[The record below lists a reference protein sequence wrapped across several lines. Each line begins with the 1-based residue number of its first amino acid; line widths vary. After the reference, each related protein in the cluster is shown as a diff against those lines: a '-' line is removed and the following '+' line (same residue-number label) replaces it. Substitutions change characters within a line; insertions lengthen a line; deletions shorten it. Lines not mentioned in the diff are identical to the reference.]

1 MTIVLI
7 AAKTLT
13 ASNVSNRGETHVDY
27 GIYLEVEEL
36 DGIFLLGMIYSMPLS
51 VIISR
56 HLGL

>member
-1 MTIVLI
+1 MTIVSI

-36 DGIFLLGMIYSMPLS
+36 DGIFLHDLQYAT
-51 VIISR
+51 
-56 HLGL
+56 